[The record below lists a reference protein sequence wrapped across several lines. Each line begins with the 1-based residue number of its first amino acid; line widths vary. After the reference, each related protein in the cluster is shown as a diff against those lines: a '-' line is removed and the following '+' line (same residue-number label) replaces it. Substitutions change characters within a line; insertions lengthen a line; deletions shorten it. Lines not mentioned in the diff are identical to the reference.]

1 MNSSSVDGVE
11 INFWQ
16 GVTNDRRTGHTLLS
30 ASLLFLPSEARNSKK
45 KNLSVDN
52 FTHFEGDFIDIFQ
65 VTMALPS
72 YKENFIKD
80 CVSSGALK
88 FGTFTLKSKRISPYF
103 FNAGLFH
110 RADLLR
116 SISSAYAHTLKAHGD
131 ADPSFQFDVLFGPAY
146 KGIPLAAAS
155 VDKLADL
162 DIEKYGKKSYSFN
175 RKEAKDHGEGGNIVG
190 ASLKGQKIVIVD
202 DVITAGTAIREA
214 IDIIKKEGGE
224 LVGILVAFDR
234 LEKTPSATDDDGTP
248 RPSAIGEVR
257 KQYGIPVL
265 AILTLDDV
273 VDYLRSLGSAE
284 DLKRLDEY
292 REKYRA
298 SD

>member
-1 MNSSSVDGVE
+1 MTS
-11 INFWQ
+11 
-16 GVTNDRRTGHTLLS
+16 
-30 ASLLFLPSEARNSKK
+30 
-45 KNLSVDN
+45 NLTS
-52 FTHFEGDFIDIFQ
+52 I
-65 VTMALPS
+65 PS
-72 YKENFIKD
+72 YKSSFLSD
-80 CVSSGALK
+80 CISAGALK

-110 RADLLR
+110 RARLLR
-116 SISSAYAHTLKAHGD
+116 SISSAYAHTLASHAA
-131 ADPSFQFDVLFGPAY
+131 ADPSFQFDILFGPAY
-146 KGIPLAAAS
+146 KGIPLASAA

-162 DIEKYGKKSYSFN
+162 DVEMYGDISYSFN

-190 ASLKGQKIVIVD
+190 APLAGQRVVIVD

-214 IDIIKKEGGE
+214 IEIIGKEGGK
-224 LVGILVAFDR
+224 LVGIIVAFDR

-265 AILTLDDV
+265 TILTLDDV
-273 VDYLRSLGSAE
+273 VEYLKGLGTEE
-284 DLKRLDEY
+284 DLKRLEEY
-292 REKYRA
+292 RSKYKA

>member
-1 MNSSSVDGVE
+1 MFGITTSTTE
-11 INFWQ
+11 IPTTADIPTMSLPEFKQNF
-16 GVTNDRRTGHTLLS
+16 L
-30 ASLLFLPSEARNSKK
+30 
-45 KNLSVDN
+45 
-52 FTHFEGDFIDIFQ
+52 
-65 VTMALPS
+65 
-72 YKENFIKD
+72 KD
-80 CVSSGALK
+80 CVSAGALK

-116 SISSAYAHTLKAHGD
+116 SISSAYAHTLKAHGESD
-131 ADPSFQFDVLFGPAY
+131 SSFQWDILFGPAY

-162 DIEKYGKKSYSFN
+162 DLSKYGQKSYSFN

-190 ASLKGQKIVIVD
+190 ASLKGKKIVIVD

-214 IDIIKKEGGE
+214 IDIIKREGGE
-224 LVGILVAFDR
+224 LVGIIVAFDR
-234 LEKTPSATDDDGTP
+234 QEKTPTANDDDGKP
-248 RPSAIGEVR
+248 GPSAIGEVR

-273 VDYLRSLGSAE
+273 VEYLRSLGGEE

-292 REKYRA
+292 RGKYKA

>member
-1 MNSSSVDGVE
+1 MSGQLPE
-11 INFWQ
+11 YK
-16 GVTNDRRTGHTLLS
+16 T
-30 ASLLFLPSEARNSKK
+30 AFL
-45 KNLSVDN
+45 
-52 FTHFEGDFIDIFQ
+52 
-65 VTMALPS
+65 
-72 YKENFIKD
+72 KD
-80 CVSSGALK
+80 CLSSDALK

-116 SISSAYAHTLKAHGD
+116 SISSAYAHTLKTHAESD
-131 ADPSFQFDVLFGPAY
+131 ASFQFDILFGPAY
-146 KGIPLAAAS
+146 KGIPLAAATI
-155 VDKLADL
+155 DKLADL
-162 DIEKYGKKSYSFN
+162 DIEQYGKKSYSFN
-175 RKEAKDHGEGGNIVG
+175 RKEAKDHGEGGSIVG
-190 ASLKGQKIVIVD
+190 ASLKGKKIVIVD

-224 LVGILVAFDR
+224 LVGIIVAFDR
-234 LEKTPSATDDDGTP
+234 KEKMPSATDDDGTP

-257 KQYGIPVL
+257 KHYGIPVL

-273 VDYLRSLGSAE
+273 VEYLRSLGSAD

-292 REKYRA
+292 RAKYKA

>member
-1 MNSSSVDGVE
+1 M
-11 INFWQ
+11 
-16 GVTNDRRTGHTLLS
+16 
-30 ASLLFLPSEARNSKK
+30 SLPEYKQVFL
-45 KNLSVDN
+45 
-52 FTHFEGDFIDIFQ
+52 
-65 VTMALPS
+65 
-72 YKENFIKD
+72 KD
-80 CVSSGALK
+80 CVEAGALK

-116 SISSAYAHTLKAHGD
+116 SISSAYAHTLASHSNS
-131 ADPSFQFDVLFGPAY
+131 DPSFQFDVLFGPAY
-146 KGIPLAAAS
+146 KGIPLAAAA
-155 VDKLADL
+155 VDKLADV
-162 DIEKYGKKSYSFN
+162 DISKYGKKSYSFN

-214 IDIIKKEGGE
+214 IDIIKREGGE
-224 LVGILVAFDR
+224 LVGIIVAFDR
-234 LEKTPSATDDDGTP
+234 LEKTPSATDDDGQP

-257 KQYGIPVL
+257 KQYDIPVL

-273 VDYLRSLGSAE
+273 VEYLRGLGSAE

-292 REKYRA
+292 RAKYRA